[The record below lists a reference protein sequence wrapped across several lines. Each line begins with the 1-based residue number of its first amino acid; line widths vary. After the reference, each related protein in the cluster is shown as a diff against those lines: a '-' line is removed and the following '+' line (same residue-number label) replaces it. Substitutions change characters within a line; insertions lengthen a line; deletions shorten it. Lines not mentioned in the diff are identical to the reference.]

1 MAEEE
6 KAEKEVGGEGEKEG
20 EEKAKPKGGLVK
32 ILIIAIIVIVVL
44 LIVVAVASFV
54 AKKQAQPPEL
64 EFEPEVVHNKEELPP
79 KPLHVYIIGNYL
91 ARLSDPEED
100 HYVKLTDVTLLYDA
114 EKYDLLSAELGER
127 QSQIQDII
135 NTILIG
141 KTMEVGSQE
150 GKKALKEEIKNAL
163 NEILREGKIADIN
176 FQIIIQ

>member
-1 MAEEE
+1 MAEEK
-6 KAEKEVGGEGEKEG
+6 KAEEAVAEEEGKEG
-20 EEKAKPKGGLVK
+20 EEKAKPKGGLIK
-32 ILIIAIIVIVVL
+32 ILIIAIGAIVAILIIVV
-44 LIVVAVASFV
+44 VASIV

-64 EFEPEVVHNKEELPP
+64 EFEPEVAEEEKLPP
-79 KPLHVYIIGNYL
+79 KPLHVYVIGNYL
-91 ARLSDPEED
+91 ARLADPEEE
-100 HYVKLTDVTLLYDA
+100 HYVKLTDVTFLYDA

-150 GKKALKEEIKNAL
+150 GKKALKEEIKKTI

-176 FQIIIQ
+176 FQIIVQ